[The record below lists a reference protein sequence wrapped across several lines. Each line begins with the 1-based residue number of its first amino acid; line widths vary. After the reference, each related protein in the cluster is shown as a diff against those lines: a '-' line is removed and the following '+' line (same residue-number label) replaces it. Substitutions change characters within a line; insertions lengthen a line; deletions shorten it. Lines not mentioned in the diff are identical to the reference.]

1 MKFLVLNGVNLG
13 RTGMREKG
21 VYGADTLESI
31 NKGLAEF
38 VKAHGHEADFFQS
51 DLEGELCTKIGQA
64 EGVYDGI
71 VLNAGAFTHYSYA
84 IRDAI
89 AGVKVPVVEV
99 HMSNVHA
106 REEFRHK
113 SVLTEVCKGEEQLL
127 SCIGEFLVMNIVLC
141 GMMGVGKSTVGIRIA
156 ELTGRRWI
164 DTDIVITDRYGR
176 ISDLF
181 EYYGE
186 AHFRELE
193 TKVVK
198 ELSGQDGLVI
208 STGGGLVLKPENNE
222 MLKRNG
228 KIFFLRASF
237 ETLLARVRA
246 DETRPLLK
254 DTGKTAEKLGELM
267 AWRTPVYEHVADY
280 IVDTDARTA
289 EDVAQDVLKIFREA
303 EEGKA
308 AEG

>member
-1 MKFLVLNGVNLG
+1 
-13 RTGMREKG
+13 
-21 VYGADTLESI
+21 
-31 NKGLAEF
+31 
-38 VKAHGHEADFFQS
+38 
-51 DLEGELCTKIGQA
+51 
-64 EGVYDGI
+64 
-71 VLNAGAFTHYSYA
+71 
-84 IRDAI
+84 
-89 AGVKVPVVEV
+89 
-99 HMSNVHA
+99 
-106 REEFRHK
+106 
-113 SVLTEVCKGEEQLL
+113 
-127 SCIGEFLVMNIVLC
+127 MNIVLC
-141 GMMGVGKSTVGIRIA
+141 GMMGSGKTTVGIRIS
-156 ELTGRRWI
+156 ELTGMRWY
-164 DTDIVITDRYGR
+164 DTDDLIVDKYGR
-176 ISDLF
+176 IADIF

-186 AHFRELE
+186 ERFRKLE
-193 TKVVK
+193 TETVHRIAG
-198 ELSGQDGLVI
+198 EDNCVI

-254 DTGKTAEKLGELM
+254 DTGKTAAKLGELL

-289 EDVAQDVLKIFREA
+289 EDVASDVLKIFREA